1 MNDIQDPLAWE
12 AEANTKKRVL
22 LTGAGGS
29 IGVHVLDHLMIN
41 TGWDVVCTDSF
52 RHKGHFDRLEQT
64 LSHNEAWK
72 TRINIITHD
81 LTAPFTK
88 RQINRM
94 GHIDHIINLAS
105 LADVW
110 DSVADPVP
118 FVRNNV
124 DIVLNM
130 LELARIIKPET
141 FVQFSTDEVYGPS
154 SFEQGH
160 PEWATILPSNPY
172 SASKACQEAIAI
184 SYWRSYGVPVIITNT
199 MNNFAEFQGAS
210 KYPVIIQKKLM
221 AGETVDVHV
230 TADGQIG
237 SRHYIHSRNA
247 ADALLFILK
256 NVPAHLHEPGTL
268 DRPDKY
274 NIVGD
279 AHLDNLEIAQRIA
292 KLMGKELKYRLVDF
306 HSSQPGHDSHYGLDG
321 KKMADLGWKSPVS
334 FDDSMKATIDWQNT
348 HPEWIE
354 GLE

>member
-1 MNDIQDPLAWE
+1 M
-12 AEANTKKRVL
+12 KRVL

-29 IGVHVLDHLMIN
+29 IGVHVLDHLMLN
-41 TGWDVVCTDSF
+41 TDWDVVCTDSF

-64 LSHNEAWK
+64 LSHNEDWK
-72 TRINIITHD
+72 TRVNIITHD
-81 LTAPFTK
+81 LTAPFTG

-141 FVQFSTDEVYGPS
+141 FIQFSTDEVYGPS
-154 SFEQGH
+154 DPDKGH
-160 PEWATILPSNPY
+160 AEWATILPSNPY

-199 MNNFAEFQGAS
+199 MNNFAQFQGAS

-221 AGETVDVHV
+221 ADEVVDVHV

-247 ADALLFILK
+247 ADALLFILQ

-268 DRPDKY
+268 DKPDKY

-279 AHLDNLEIAQRIA
+279 AHLDNLELAQRIA

-306 HSSQPGHDSHYGLDG
+306 HSEQPGHDSHYGLDG

-334 FDDSMKATIDWQNT
+334 FDDSMSATIKWQSEN
-348 HPEWIE
+348 PEWIE
-354 GLE
+354 GLEK